1 MCGTFIS
8 PLPDRNKMETNIE
21 LMEKLMEAQGLSV
34 KIVDFLI
41 ASESINEGKWS
52 LALGIAYATVAKEMG
67 VSLHDT
73 IELVMT
79 IHKNT
84 EVIDD

>member
-1 MCGTFIS
+1 
-8 PLPDRNKMETNIE
+8 MESKTE
-21 LMEKLMEAQGLSV
+21 LYEKLLEAQELSV

-41 ASESINEGKWS
+41 ASESTNQGKWS
-52 LALGIAYATVAKEMG
+52 LALGIAYASVAKEMG
-67 VSLHDT
+67 LSLHDT